1 VAEEAQTQDNVSIYF
16 EGRVAIVTLN
26 RPESLN
32 ALSPELLG
40 ELADKLY
47 LLDQHPK
54 IACSVLTGE
63 GKAFAAGADI
73 KAMAELNG
81 NDILQA
87 EWLDKWASI
96 AKIEKPLIASVNGL
110 ALGGGFE
117 LALMCDIIYASKE
130 AEFGLPEVTLGVIPG
145 AGGTQRLTHA
155 LGKHRAMEWV
165 LTGKRFTAQEA
176 FEMGLINKV
185 ISKDMLTTTVMS
197 LAHSIAEKPVSALL
211 LAKEAVLAAEE
222 GALEHGLQE
231 ERKRFAAAFDTE
243 NQKEGMKAF
252 LEKRKAKWV

>member
-1 VAEEAQTQDNVSIYF
+1 MAEEAQAPDNVSIFF

-32 ALSPELLG
+32 ALSPELLS
-40 ELADKLY
+40 ELADKLH

-73 KAMAELNG
+73 KALAELNG
-81 NDILQA
+81 NDILHA

-96 AKIEKPLIASVNGL
+96 AKVEKPLIASVNGL

-155 LGKHRAMEWV
+155 LGKHRAMEWI

-176 FEMGLINKV
+176 YEMGLINKV
-185 ISKDMLTTTVMS
+185 INKDMLTTTVMS
-197 LAHSIAEKPVSALL
+197 LAHSIAEKPNSTLT
-211 LAKEAVLAAEE
+211 LAKEAIQSAYD
-222 GALEHGLQE
+222 GPLEHGLSE
-231 ERKRFAAAFDTE
+231 ERKRFAACFDTE
-243 NQKEGMKAF
+243 NQKEGMQAF
-252 LEKRKAKWV
+252 LEKRKPKWV